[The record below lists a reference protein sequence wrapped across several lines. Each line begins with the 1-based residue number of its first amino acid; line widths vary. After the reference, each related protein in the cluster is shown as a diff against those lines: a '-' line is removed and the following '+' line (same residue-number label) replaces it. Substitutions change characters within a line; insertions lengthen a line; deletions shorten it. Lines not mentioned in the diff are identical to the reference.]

1 MAERAK
7 TMASVL
13 RRRKEIESYLTSLQ
27 VTRYKD
33 DEAPMPVTTAPNVA
47 VATKAPP
54 VKTDSVV
61 AKPTTMVA
69 KAVTA
74 DTAGKAMV
82 INKTFEFAAAD
93 SQYVSILLDSVAPVF
108 ANEAANAFNRYNSI
122 NNYMLRLKAT
132 QIKLDDRY
140 NIVLVGPFKD
150 AVTALDYVDKTRPV
164 TASRIIPWLT
174 ADKYTYSMISSAN
187 LAVLKQ
193 TKDLA
198 GYKALLQKVLPG
210 KF

>member
-1 MAERAK
+1 
-7 TMASVL
+7 
-13 RRRKEIESYLTSLQ
+13 
-27 VTRYKD
+27 
-33 DEAPMPVTTAPNVA
+33 
-47 VATKAPP
+47 
-54 VKTDSVV
+54 
-61 AKPTTMVA
+61 
-69 KAVTA
+69 
-74 DTAGKAMV
+74 
-82 INKTFEFAAAD
+82 
-93 SQYVSILLDSVAPVF
+93 VF